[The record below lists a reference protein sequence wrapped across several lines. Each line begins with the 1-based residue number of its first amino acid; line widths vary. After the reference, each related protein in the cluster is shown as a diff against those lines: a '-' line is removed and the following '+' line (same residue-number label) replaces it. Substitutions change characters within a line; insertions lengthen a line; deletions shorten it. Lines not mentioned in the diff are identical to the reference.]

1 MISEGWKPMKVT
13 STENKFTAK
22 WISLKQATYLDK
34 NNKEQK
40 WDYVTRNTTSKVVT
54 IICHSKRSGKFL
66 LIAQP
71 RVPVN
76 KIVIEFPAG
85 LVDAGENLEEAGLRE
100 LKEETGY
107 SGTVL
112 SVYPTMSKSA
122 GLTDESTGVVEI
134 EIDEET
140 AGKSEMEETEDIQ
153 SFWISP
159 AEFDKIV
166 RTLDQDKKILDT
178 QVWFYFRGLKN
189 AAPATKK
196 RPSKKQSRK
205 PRK

>member
-1 MISEGWKPMKVT
+1 MKVV

-22 WISLKQATYLDK
+22 WISVKQATYLDK
-34 NNKEQK
+34 NEKEQK
-40 WDYVTRNTTSKVVT
+40 WDYVTRNNASKVVSV
-54 IICHSKRSGKFL
+54 ICHAKKSGKIL

-107 SGTVL
+107 KGTVL
-112 SVYPTMSKSA
+112 AVYPALSKSA

-134 EIDEET
+134 EIDEDITGER
-140 AGKSEMEETEDIQ
+140 SMEETEDIQ
-153 SFWISP
+153 SFWVTP
-159 AEFDKIV
+159 QEFEGII
-166 RTLDQDKKILDT
+166 RTYHKKGNRER
-178 QVWFYFRGLKN
+178 F
-189 AAPATKK
+189 
-196 RPSKKQSRK
+196 
-205 PRK
+205 